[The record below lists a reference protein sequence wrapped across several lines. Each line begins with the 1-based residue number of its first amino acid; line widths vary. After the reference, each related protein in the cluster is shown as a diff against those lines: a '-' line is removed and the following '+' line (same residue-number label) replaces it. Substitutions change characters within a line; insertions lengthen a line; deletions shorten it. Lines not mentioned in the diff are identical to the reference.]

1 MIRNGS
7 DLMFFVAG
15 KSIGGATTCQVT
27 VNAELASTSNKDD
40 GEGDW
45 DVQSVKKLNWKGSS
59 DSYLIDVAKGN
70 SYDDLFDLMVA
81 KAPIDVVFSLDK
93 VAADKLLP
101 EAPTTGWTLPTS
113 NLYKGKALIT
123 SLDLTAPNGDNVT
136 YKIDFTGIGKY
147 ERVEPV

>member
-27 VNAELASTSNKDD
+27 VGAELTSTSNKDD
-40 GEGDW
+40 GGGDW

-59 DSYLIDVAKGN
+59 DSYLVDVAKGN

-81 KAPIDVVFSLDK
+81 KTPIDVVFSLDK
-93 VAADKLLP
+93 AAADKLLP
-101 EAPTTGWTLPTS
+101 EAPTAGWTLPTTG
-113 NLYKGKALIT
+113 LYKGKAIIN
-123 SLDLTAPNGDNVT
+123 SLDLTVPNGDNTT
-136 YKIDFTGIGKY
+136 YKVDFTGVGKY
-147 ERVEPV
+147 ERVDLV